1 MYKSNKPYGKSQFQ
15 RLIKWSIQVIRSS
28 YFFKTDIRNWTET
41 KLITQMVAYQPWNG
55 NSLLLIQL
63 WFGAN
68 DLGVKS
74 YQSHDEFIEPL
85 FDVPVGKKK
94 SSVSNKIQWKTLS
107 TADLLSAPSSL
118 TNAKCQ
124 EARTRLQPVC
134 SHTYCSYNSGAPFP
148 SVKKNVS
155 TYARQ
160 GVINSSQLQLRYF
173 KAHTSFKLGHAD
185 GKWELH
191 F

>member
-107 TADLLSAPSSL
+107 TLICYLPLPPWLMLSARKPGPVSNLCAHIL
-118 TNAKCQ
+118 TAV
-124 EARTRLQPVC
+124 TTL
-134 SHTYCSYNSGAPFP
+134 
-148 SVKKNVS
+148 
-155 TYARQ
+155 
-160 GVINSSQLQLRYF
+160 
-173 KAHTSFKLGHAD
+173 
-185 GKWELH
+185 ELL
-191 F
+191 FQV